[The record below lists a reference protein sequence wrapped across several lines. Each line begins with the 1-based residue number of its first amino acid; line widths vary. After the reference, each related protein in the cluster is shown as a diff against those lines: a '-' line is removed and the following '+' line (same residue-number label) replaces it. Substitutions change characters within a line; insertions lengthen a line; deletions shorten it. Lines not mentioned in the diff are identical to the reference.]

1 MANQYQPVK
10 AKCSAATFNMY
21 AQLQQQSAQTAAAY
35 KDSLNCSMAPTLPMG
50 YISSWAP
57 EGQKAGTLF
66 PFSSTYTDPNKNQTG
81 TCWNTL
87 KEIDADTWNNLP
99 INSGRVEMTKNS
111 FCNLATVGE
120 PDKQQLVNVSK
131 ELIETANEIYT
142 KIQNMEKEN
151 LIYYKQHQSLN
162 EKLKADISTY
172 KTFYKHLTG
181 ITPPNYTAAPLNYHG
196 YKLPAP
202 PSGTSLSQE
211 ENIRW
216 NPLEDQNSQPDVTLG
231 GQMED
236 AKLKATSG
244 YYQFIVWGTLAAI
257 TFSYTMYH
265 LKR

>member
-10 AKCSAATFNMY
+10 AKCSQATFDMY
-21 AQLQQQSAQTAAAY
+21 AQLQQKDSTSAVAY
-35 KDSLNCSMAPTLPMG
+35 KNSLNCSMKPTLPMG
-50 YISSWAP
+50 YVGSW
-57 EGQKAGTLF
+57 GTDKNKLF
-66 PFSSTYTDPNKNQTG
+66 PFSSTYSDPNKNQTG

-120 PDKQQLVNVSK
+120 PDKQQLASVSK
-131 ELIETANEIYT
+131 ELIETAHEIYT
-142 KIQNMEKEN
+142 KIQNMEQEN

-162 EKLKADISTY
+162 EKLKADIATY

-181 ITPPNYTAAPLNYHG
+181 IGNNSDPLNFHG
-196 YKLPAP
+196 YKLPQPGAP
-202 PSGTSLSQE
+202 KWQ
-211 ENIRW
+211 
-216 NPLEDQNSQPDVTLG
+216 PLEDQNTQPDLTLG

-236 AKLKATSG
+236 AKMKSISG

>member
-1 MANQYQPVK
+1 
-10 AKCSAATFNMY
+10 MY
-21 AQLQQQSAQTAAAY
+21 AQLQNIDPSTAAAY
-35 KDSLNCSMAPTLPMG
+35 KNSLNCSLGPTLPMG
-50 YISSWAP
+50 YVGSW
-57 EGQKAGTLF
+57 GVDKNTLF
-66 PFSSTYTDPNKNQTG
+66 PFSSTYTDPNRNQTG

-87 KEIDADTWNNLP
+87 KEIDAATWNSLP

-120 PDKQQLVNVSK
+120 PSKIQLANISK
-131 ELIETANEIYT
+131 ELIETAHEIYT

-151 LIYYKQHQSLN
+151 LVYYKQHQSLN

-181 ITPPNYTAAPLNYHG
+181 ITPPNYTPAALNYHG

-211 ENIRW
+211 ENLRW

-244 YYQFIVWGTLAAI
+244 YYQFIVWGALAAI